1 MRGERER
8 RLAELREAFESG
20 AIGRDTYEAAVAALS
35 ITQEPTTPS
44 SPPEAPGEAEPS
56 DQPPKVEQHSGPAVP
71 SIGASMSAGLSGSG
85 AIAQNAGIAANQD
98 SVAIGGNAE
107 HSTIVVAQEGS
118 TVVFGDVP
126 LPMKAVD
133 RQSALGRYL
142 QHVVSRNRYLQLQG
156 IRSGGRLVHIEL
168 DRIYIRLR
176 GTQQR
181 LVERPLEQEEAW
193 LREEAGLAPGE
204 RGWGLRVTTETLTV
218 NVEEALQSHRRLVVL
233 GDPGSGKTTLL
244 RYLSLPYAR
253 DLAEGTASVQAKLGQ
268 EEPHRLPI
276 LLPLR
281 QVGAFLRSASDDG
294 IEGHALL
301 LRFLLRSLAEERIE
315 LPPDFFDAW
324 LRSGEA
330 VLLLDGMDEVPDPDL
345 RRRVS
350 RLVEGFVRA

>member
-1 MRGERER
+1 
-8 RLAELREAFESG
+8 
-20 AIGRDTYEAAVAALS
+20 
-35 ITQEPTTPS
+35 
-44 SPPEAPGEAEPS
+44 
-56 DQPPKVEQHSGPAVP
+56 
-71 SIGASMSAGLSGSG
+71 
-85 AIAQNAGIAANQD
+85 
-98 SVAIGGNAE
+98 
-107 HSTIVVAQEGS
+107 
-118 TVVFGDVP
+118 
-126 LPMKAVD
+126 
-133 RQSALGRYL
+133 
-142 QHVVSRNRYLQLQG
+142 
-156 IRSGGRLVHIEL
+156 
-168 DRIYIRLR
+168 
-176 GTQQR
+176 
-181 LVERPLEQEEAW
+181 
-193 LREEAGLAPGE
+193 
-204 RGWGLRVTTETLTV
+204 
-218 NVEEALQSHRRLVVL
+218 VVL